1 MFRKTVRSGI
11 RPTNVFFIVI
21 VSLTVILVAGV
32 AVLIGTGVI
41 KLWGDD
47 DPGTSEFDGK
57 ELVENPFIRVSA
69 NGNLIEVEN
78 LEFYLPYSFT
88 KAESTK
94 SGEYRYVLDNAESQ
108 AEVVVYVERS
118 NSTPQNYLKKKINS
132 LSITNQSYSVNG
144 YSWLEASSEDELAYV
159 AKFGNEMYAVI
170 CTVKMDSST
179 TVEATKMIPKTLYM
193 KKVYK

>member
-144 YSWLEASSEDELAYV
+144 YSWLEASSEDGLAYV

-179 TVEATKMIPKTLYM
+179 TVEAMKMIPKTLYM